1 MEWNEE
7 GVEGTV
13 VLDVDNLFFFLL
25 FQLLAMEESPCDF
38 DFFFFFCLVVAR
50 FLYSLQAAA
59 QLVVCVCVCF
69 FVLVVICS
77 RLIRLAPV
85 RATQTVAAGSRQQ
98 QQHQRERLT
107 VRLGL
112 HDRQTQTKGRTDG
125 QTDGERGVPAIKSD
139 VVLALVRTCSVCSLA
154 LFQNRSGK

>member
-25 FQLLAMEESPCDF
+25 FQLLAMERSPCDF
-38 DFFFFFCLVVAR
+38 DFFFAWS
-50 FLYSLQAAA
+50 SLAFYI
-59 QLVVCVCVCF
+59 LSRLLLNLLCVCVCV

-85 RATQTVAAGSRQQ
+85 RATQTVAAGSRQ

-125 QTDGERGVPAIKSD
+125 QTDRRRK
-139 VVLALVRTCSVCSLA
+139 RCSSN
-154 LFQNRSGK
+154 QK

>member
-1 MEWNEE
+1 MEWN
-7 GVEGTV
+7 GMKRGLRVRWCWMWITFSSS
-13 VLDVDNLFFFLL
+13 FFFSSAQWRNRHVISISSLL
-25 FQLLAMEESPCDF
+25 GRRSLFLFSPGC
-38 DFFFFFCLVVAR
+38 C
-50 FLYSLQAAA
+50 STCC
-59 QLVVCVCVCF
+59 VCVCV

-98 QQHQRERLT
+98 QHQRERLT

-112 HDRQTQTKGRTDG
+112 HDRQTQTKG

>member
-7 GVEGTV
+7 GVEGAM

-38 DFFFFFCLVVAR
+38 DFFFAWP
-50 FLYSLQAAA
+50 SLSFYILSRLQTAA
-59 QLVVCVCVCF
+59 QLVVCVCV

-85 RATQTVAAGSRQQ
+85 RATQTVAA
-98 QQHQRERLT
+98 
-107 VRLGL
+107 
-112 HDRQTQTKGRTDG
+112 
-125 QTDGERGVPAIKSD
+125 A
-139 VVLALVRTCSVCSLA
+139 AA
-154 LFQNRSGK
+154 